1 MATTSLWHI
10 KGKLRDLIEY
20 VENPDKTELNSSM
33 QDFVNVFTY
42 DTNPSK
48 TNNKE
53 FVTAI
58 NCLKE
63 IALQQMIMTKQQFNK
78 SDKYIAWHGY
88 QSFKP
93 DEITPELCHDI
104 GVKLAKQMWG
114 CGLPVATSDCD
125 SKQKHRP
132 SREARPRFQVI
143 VSTHLDKDHL
153 HNHFCFNSV
162 SFLDGKKYNYSK
174 SEMQRLRNVS
184 DELCKEYGLSVIE
197 TDNKSKSPS
206 RALYFAEKNNEPT
219 KYNLMRTAIDEAIAI
234 SPTPKEFVKIMRKKG
249 YIVNVNLERKYATIR
264 SVNDSRNTRLKTL
277 GQKYDWSSIVEQ
289 INTQDGFALF
299 PAYQEFNR
307 ESKTKY
313 VRAKKYI
320 LIGSFATV
328 KKVTGLKALYLYYC
342 YRLGYLP
349 KMKQH
354 KPLSPEMKQAWRK
367 IDRYSNQVR
376 LIGKYEL
383 NDTDDVKQFISSN
396 QEQIELITNQR
407 NQIYNKM
414 RRCKDTD
421 KISSLKSK
429 RDYYTKELTKLRKEI
444 KTANT
449 ILNDVEEIKIN
460 IKAEMNIQHQRFA
473 VSRTKSQRR
482 DLQWER

>member
-10 KGKLRDLIEY
+10 KGQLCDLIDY
-20 VENPDKTELNSSM
+20 VENPDKTNLNNSLK
-33 QDFVNVFTY
+33 DFINVFSY
-42 DTNPSK
+42 DTNPIK
-48 TNNKE
+48 TNNKQ

-58 NCLKE
+58 NCKKE
-63 IALQQMIMTKQQFNK
+63 IALEQMILTKKQFNK
-78 SDKYIAWHGY
+78 EDKYIAWHGY

-93 DEITPELCHDI
+93 DEVTPELCHEI
-104 GVKLAKQMWG
+104 GVKLARQIWG

-132 SREARPRFQVI
+132 SRQARPRFQVI
-143 VSTHLDKDHL
+143 VSTHLDKEHL

-174 SEMQRLRNVS
+174 TEMQKLRNVS

-197 TDNKSKSPS
+197 TDNKSKAPS
-206 RALYFAEKNNEPT
+206 RILYFPEKSNEPT
-219 KYNLMRTAIDEAIAI
+219 KYNLMRTAIDEAIKI
-234 SPTPKEFVKIMRKKG
+234 SPAPKEFVRIMRKKG
-249 YIVNVNLERKYATIR
+249 YIVNVNPKRKYATIS

-277 GQKYDWSSIVEQ
+277 GENYDWSNIVEQ

-307 ESKTKY
+307 GSKTKY
-313 VRAKKYI
+313 IKPQKYTFK
-320 LIGSFATV
+320 GSFATV

-349 KMKQH
+349 KKKQH
-354 KPLSPEMKQAWRK
+354 KPLSPEMKQVWRK
-367 IDRYSNQVR
+367 IDKISNQVR
-376 LIGKYEL
+376 LISKYAL
-383 NDTDDVKQFISSN
+383 DNTNDIQNLISN
-396 QEQIELITNQR
+396 NKEQIILITNQR
-407 NQIYNKM
+407 NQIYNTL
-414 RRCKDTD
+414 RRCKNTD
-421 KISSLKSK
+421 KISNLKVERDCCSSK
-429 RDYYTKELTKLRKEI
+429 LKKLRNEM

-449 ILNDVEEIKIN
+449 IINDVEEIKMN
-460 IKAEMNIQHQRFA
+460 IKAETNIQHQRFA

>member
-10 KGKLRDLIEY
+10 KGKLRDLIDY
-20 VENPDKTELNSSM
+20 VENPDKTNLDDSL
-33 QDFVNVFTY
+33 QDFVNVFSY
-42 DTNPSK
+42 DTNPNK

-63 IALQQMIMTKQQFNK
+63 IALEQMIMTKQQFNK

-93 DEITPELCHDI
+93 DEVTPELCHEI
-104 GVKLAKQMWG
+104 GVKVAKQMW
-114 CGLPVATSDCD
+114 AD
-125 SKQKHRP
+125 
-132 SREARPRFQVI
+132 RFQVI

-174 SEMQRLRNVS
+174 SEMQRLRDVS
-184 DELCKEYGLSVIE
+184 DELCKEYGLSVIA
-197 TDNKSKSPS
+197 TVNKFKAPN
-206 RALYFAEKNNEPT
+206 RTLYFAEKNNEPT
-219 KYNLMRTAIDEAIAI
+219 KYNLMRIAIDEAIVI

-249 YIVNVNLERKYATIR
+249 YIVNVNPERKYATIR

-277 GQKYDWSSIVEQ
+277 GEKYDWHNIVEQ
-289 INTQDGFALF
+289 INMQDGFALF
-299 PAYQEFNR
+299 PAYKEFNR

-313 VRAKKYI
+313 IKPEKYVFK
-320 LIGSFATV
+320 GSFQAV

-349 KMKQH
+349 KQKQH
-354 KPLSPEMKQAWRK
+354 KPLSPEMKEAWRK
-367 IDRYSNQVR
+367 IDKLSQQVR
-376 LIGKYEL
+376 LISKYNI
-383 NDTDDVKQFISSN
+383 NDINDVKQLIVGN
-396 QEQIELITNQR
+396 QEQIALVTNKR
-407 NQIYNKM
+407 NQIYNKL

-421 KISSLKSK
+421 KISELKSE
-429 RDYYTKELTKLRKEI
+429 RDCCTKQLTKLRKEI

-449 ILNDVEEIKIN
+449 ILNDVEGMKLD

>member
-10 KGKLRDLIEY
+10 KGNLRDLIDY

-33 QDFVNVFTY
+33 QDFINVFAY

-93 DEITPELCHDI
+93 DEITPDLCHEI

-114 CGLPVATSDCD
+114 D
-125 SKQKHRP
+125 K
-132 SREARPRFQVI
+132 FQVI

-174 SEMQRLRNVS
+174 LEMQRLRNLS

-197 TDNKSKSPS
+197 TSNKSKAPS
-206 RALYFAEKNNEPT
+206 RTLYFAEKNNEPT
-219 KYNLMRTAIDEAIAI
+219 KYNLMRTAIDEAIKI
-234 SPTPKEFVKIMRKKG
+234 SPTPKEFLKIMRKKG
-249 YIVNVNLERKYATIR
+249 YIVDINPQRKYLTIR

-277 GQKYDWSSIVEQ
+277 GEKYDWQNIVEQ
-289 INTQDGFALF
+289 INTQDGFSLF
-299 PAYQEFNR
+299 PAFNEFKR

-313 VRAKKYI
+313 VKTSNYSFK
-320 LIGSFATV
+320 GSFESV

-349 KMKQH
+349 KIKQH

-367 IDRYSNQVR
+367 IDKLSNQVR
-376 LIGKYEL
+376 LISKYNL
-383 NDTDDVKQFISSN
+383 NNTDDVQNLISN
-396 QEQIELITNQR
+396 NKEQIVLITNQR
-407 NQIYNKM
+407 NQIYNKL
-414 RRCKDTD
+414 RRCRDTER
-421 KISSLKSK
+421 ISSLKSE
-429 RDYYTKELTKLRKEI
+429 RDVCTKQLTKLRTEI

-449 ILNDVEEIKIN
+449 ILNDVEEIKMN
-460 IKAEMNIQHQRFA
+460 IKAETNIQHQRFA
-473 VSRTKSQRR
+473 VSKNKLKRR
-482 DLQWER
+482 ELQWER

>member
-10 KGKLRDLIEY
+10 KGQLCDLLDY
-20 VENPDKTELNSSM
+20 VENPEKSELTSDM
-33 QDFVNVFTY
+33 QNFVNVFSY
-42 DTNPSK
+42 DINPNK
-48 TNNKE
+48 TNNQQ

-58 NCLKE
+58 NCKKE
-63 IALQQMIMTKQQFNK
+63 IALEQMIMTKQQFNK

-93 DEITPELCHDI
+93 DEVTPELCHEI

-132 SREARPRFQVI
+132 SREARPKFQII

-174 SEMQRLRNVS
+174 SEMQRLRNLS

-197 TDNKSKSPS
+197 TNNKSKSPS
-206 RALYFAEKNNEPT
+206 RILYFAEKNNGPT
-219 KYNLMRTAIDEAIAI
+219 KYNLMRTAIDEAIKI
-234 SPTPKEFVKIMRKKG
+234 SPVPQEFVRIMRKKG
-249 YIVNVNLERKYATIR
+249 YIVNVNPERKYATIR

-277 GQKYDWSSIVEQ
+277 GENYDWHNIVEQ

-299 PAYQEFNR
+299 LAYKEFNR
-307 ESKTKY
+307 DSKTKY
-313 VRAKKYI
+313 IKPQKYVFK
-320 LIGSFATV
+320 GSFTTV
-328 KKVTGLKALYLYYC
+328 KKITGLKALYLYYC

-349 KMKQH
+349 KKNQH
-354 KPLSPEMKQAWRK
+354 KPLSPEMKEAWRK
-367 IDRYSNQVR
+367 IDRYSNQVI
-376 LIGKYEL
+376 LISKYNL
-383 NDTDDVKQFISSN
+383 DDTDKVEQFIN
-396 QEQIELITNQR
+396 DNKEQIITITNQR
-407 NQIYNKM
+407 NQIYNKL
-414 RRCKDTD
+414 RRCKDTS
-421 KISSLKSK
+421 KISNLKSE
-429 RDYYTKELTKLRKEI
+429 RDVCTKQLTKLRKEI
-444 KTANT
+444 KIANT
-449 ILNDVEEIKIN
+449 ILNDVEKIKTN

-482 DLQWER
+482 DLQWVR

>member
-10 KGKLRDLIEY
+10 KGKLRDLIDY
-20 VENPDKTELNSSM
+20 IENPDKTKLDDNM
-33 QDFVNVFTY
+33 QDFVNIFSY
-42 DTNPSK
+42 DTNPNK

-63 IALQQMIMTKQQFNK
+63 IALEQMIMTKQQFNK

-93 DEITPELCHDI
+93 GEVTPELCHEI

-114 CGLPVATSDCD
+114 D
-125 SKQKHRP
+125 
-132 SREARPRFQVI
+132 RFQVI

-174 SEMQRLRNVS
+174 TEMKRLRDLS
-184 DELCKEYGLSVIE
+184 DELCKEYGLSVIA
-197 TDNKSKSPS
+197 TDNKSKAQS
-206 RALYFAEKNNEPT
+206 RVLYFAEKNNEPT
-219 KYNLMRTAIDEAIAI
+219 KYNLMRVAIDETIKI
-234 SPTPKEFVKIMRKKG
+234 SPVPKEFVRIMRKKG
-249 YIVNVNLERKYATIR
+249 YIVNVNPERKYATIR

-277 GQKYDWSSIVEQ
+277 GEKYDWQNIVEQ
-289 INTQDGFALF
+289 INTQDGFTLF
-299 PAYQEFNR
+299 PAYKMFKR

-313 VRAKKYI
+313 VKAKKYTFK
-320 LIGSFATV
+320 GSFATV

-349 KMKQH
+349 KKKQH
-354 KPLSPEMKQAWRK
+354 KPLSPEMKEAWRK

-376 LIGKYEL
+376 LISKYNL
-383 NDTDDVKQFISSN
+383 DDTDKVRQFISDN
-396 QEQIELITNQR
+396 KEQIAIITNQR
-407 NQIYNKM
+407 NQIYNKF
-414 RRCKDTD
+414 RRCKD
-421 KISSLKSK
+421 IEQILSLKSE
-429 RDYYTKELTKLRKEI
+429 RNICTKQLTKLRKEI

-449 ILNDVEEIKIN
+449 ILNDVEEIKTN
-460 IKAEMNIQHQRFA
+460 IKAEMNIQHQRF
-473 VSRTKSQRR
+473 VSAKQKRR

>member
-10 KGKLRDLIEY
+10 KGQLCDLIDY
-20 VENPDKTELNSSM
+20 VENPNKTNLYEGLK
-33 QDFVNVFTY
+33 DFVNVFSY
-42 DTNPSK
+42 DTNPGK
-48 TNNKE
+48 TNNKQ

-58 NCLKE
+58 NCKKE

-78 SDKYIAWHGY
+78 LDKYIAWHGY

-93 DEITPELCHDI
+93 DEVTPELCHEI
-104 GVKLAKQMWG
+104 GVRLAKQMWG
-114 CGLPVATSDCD
+114 D
-125 SKQKHRP
+125 
-132 SREARPRFQVI
+132 RFQVI

-174 SEMQRLRNVS
+174 SEMQRLRNLS

-197 TDNKSKSPS
+197 TSNNSKAPG
-206 RALYFAEKNNEPT
+206 RTLYFAEKNNEPT
-219 KYNLMRTAIDEAIAI
+219 KYNLMRTAIDEAIKI
-234 SPTPKEFVKIMRKKG
+234 SPTPKEFVKIMKKKG
-249 YIVNVNLERKYATIR
+249 YIVNVNPERKYATIC

-277 GQKYDWSSIVEQ
+277 GERYNWQNIVEQ
-289 INTQDGFALF
+289 INTQDGIVLF
-299 PAYQEFNR
+299 PVYKEFNR

-313 VRAKKYI
+313 VKTTKCI
-320 LIGSFATV
+320 FKGSFESV

-342 YRLGYLP
+342 YWLGYLP
-349 KMKQH
+349 KKNQH

-367 IDRYSNQVR
+367 IDKISNQIR
-376 LIGKYEL
+376 LVSKYDL
-383 NDTDDVKQFISSN
+383 NNIDDIQRFISN
-396 QEQIELITNQR
+396 NKEQIVLITNQR
-407 NQIYNKM
+407 NQIYNKL

-421 KISSLKSK
+421 KISNFKSE
-429 RDYYTKELTKLRKEI
+429 RDVCTKQLIKLRKEN

-449 ILNDVEEIKIN
+449 ILNDVEEIKMN

-473 VSRTKSQRR
+473 VSRIKSNRR
-482 DLQWER
+482 DLQWEK

>member
-10 KGKLRDLIEY
+10 KGNLRDLIDY
-20 VENPDKTELNSSM
+20 VENPNKTELNSGM
-33 QDFVNVFTY
+33 QDFVNVFSY
-42 DTNPSK
+42 DTNPNK

-63 IALQQMIMTKQQFNK
+63 IALQQMILTKKQFNK
-78 SDKYIAWHGY
+78 EDKYIAWHGY

-93 DEITPELCHDI
+93 DEVTSELCHEI

-114 CGLPVATSDCD
+114 D
-125 SKQKHRP
+125 
-132 SREARPRFQVI
+132 RFQVI

-184 DELCKEYGLSVIE
+184 DELCREYGLSVIE
-197 TDNKSKSPS
+197 TQNKAPN

-234 SPTPKEFVKIMRKKG
+234 SPTPKEFVRIMKKKG
-249 YIVNVNLERKYATIR
+249 YIVTVNHERKYVTIR
-264 SVNDSRNTRLKTL
+264 SINDSRNTRLKTL
-277 GQKYDWSSIVEQ
+277 GQNYDWHNIVEQ

-299 PAYQEFNR
+299 SAFNEFKR

-313 VRAKKYI
+313 VKPDKYI
-320 LIGSFATV
+320 FKGSFASV

-349 KMKQH
+349 KKNQH

-367 IDRYSNQVR
+367 IDKLSNQVR
-376 LIGKYEL
+376 LISKYNL
-383 NDTDDVKQFISSN
+383 DDIDDVTQLIADN
-396 QEQIELITNQR
+396 QEQIVLISNQR
-407 NQIYNKM
+407 NQIYNKL
-414 RRCKDTD
+414 RRCKDID
-421 KISSLKSK
+421 KISMLKSE
-429 RDYYTKELTKLRKEI
+429 RACCTKQLTKLRKEI
-444 KTANT
+444 KTANA
-449 ILNDVEEIKIN
+449 ILTDTDEMKSN
-460 IKAEMNIQHQRFA
+460 IKAEMNIQHQKFA
-473 VSRTKSQRR
+473 VSRTKSKRR

>member
-10 KGKLRDLIEY
+10 KGNLRDLIDY
-20 VENPDKTELNSSM
+20 VENPNKTELNSGM
-33 QDFVNVFTY
+33 QDFVNVFSY
-42 DTNPSK
+42 DTNPIK

-63 IALQQMIMTKQQFNK
+63 IALQQMILTKKQFNK
-78 SDKYIAWHGY
+78 ENKYIAWHGY

-93 DEITPELCHDI
+93 DEVTPELCHEI

-114 CGLPVATSDCD
+114 D
-125 SKQKHRP
+125 
-132 SREARPRFQVI
+132 RFQVI

-174 SEMQRLRNVS
+174 SEMQRLRNLS
-184 DELCKEYGLSVIE
+184 DEICKEYGLSVIE
-197 TDNKSKSPS
+197 TQNKAPS

-219 KYNLMRTAIDEAIAI
+219 KYNLMRIAIDEAIKI

-249 YIVNVNLERKYATIR
+249 YIVDINPQRKYPTIR

-277 GQKYDWSSIVEQ
+277 GVNYDWNNIVEQ
-289 INTQDGFALF
+289 IYKQDNFTFF
-299 PAYQEFNR
+299 PAYKEFNR

-313 VRAKKYI
+313 VKPEKYI
-320 LIGSFATV
+320 FKASFASV
-328 KKVTGLKALYLYYC
+328 KKITGLKALYLYYC
-342 YRLGYLP
+342 YRLVYLP
-349 KMKQH
+349 KKNQH

-376 LIGKYEL
+376 LISKYNL
-383 NDTDDVKQFISSN
+383 NDTNDVKQFIADN
-396 QEQIELITNQR
+396 QEQIVLITNQR
-407 NQIYNKM
+407 NQIYNKL
-414 RRCKDTD
+414 RRCKDEN
-421 KISSLKSK
+421 KIFALKSE
-429 RDYYTKELTKLRKEI
+429 RDICTKQLTKLRKEI
-444 KTANT
+444 KTANA
-449 ILNDVEEIKIN
+449 ILNDTDEIKSN
-460 IKAEMNIQHQRFA
+460 IKSEMNIQHQRFA
-473 VSRTKSQRR
+473 VSRIKSKRR

>member
-10 KGKLRDLIEY
+10 KGKLRDLIDY
-20 VENPDKTELNSSM
+20 VENPDKTKLDDYM
-33 QDFVNVFTY
+33 QDFVNVFSY
-42 DTNPSK
+42 DTNPNK

-58 NCLKE
+58 NCLKG
-63 IALQQMIMTKQQFNK
+63 IALQQMILTKKQFNK
-78 SDKYIAWHGY
+78 EDNYIAWHGY

-93 DEITPELCHDI
+93 DEVTPELCHEI

-184 DELCKEYGLSVIE
+184 DELCKEYGLSVVEISS
-197 TDNKSKSPS
+197 KSKAPS
-206 RALYFAEKNNEPT
+206 RTLYFAEKNNEPT
-219 KYNLMRTAIDEAIAI
+219 KYNLMRTAIDEAIKI
-234 SPTPKEFVKIMRKKG
+234 SPAPKEFVRIMRKKG
-249 YIVNVNLERKYATIR
+249 YIVDINPQRKYATIR

-277 GQKYDWSSIVEQ
+277 GEKYDWHNIVEQ
-289 INTQDGFALF
+289 INTQDGFTLF
-299 PAYQEFNR
+299 PAYKEFNR

-313 VRAKKYI
+313 IKPEKYI
-320 LIGSFATV
+320 FKGSFTTV
-328 KKVTGLKALYLYYC
+328 RKITGLKALYQYYC

-349 KMKQH
+349 KKKQH
-354 KPLSPEMKQAWRK
+354 KPLSPEMKEAWRK
-367 IDRYSNQVR
+367 IDRYSNQVI
-376 LIGKYEL
+376 LISKYNL
-383 NDTDDVKQFISSN
+383 DDTDKVRKFIN
-396 QEQIELITNQR
+396 ANKEQIVLITNKR
-407 NQIYNKM
+407 NQIYNKL
-414 RRCKDTD
+414 RRCKNTD
-421 KISSLKSK
+421 KISNLKSE
-429 RDYYTKELTKLRKEI
+429 RDCCTNQLTKLRKEI

-449 ILNDVEEIKIN
+449 ILTDVEEIKTN
-460 IKAEMNIQHQRFA
+460 IKAEMNIQHQRFVPA
-473 VSRTKSQRR
+473 KQKRR

>member
-10 KGKLRDLIEY
+10 KGKLRDLIDY
-20 VENPDKTELNSSM
+20 IENPDKTKLDDYM
-33 QDFVNVFTY
+33 QDFVNVFSY
-42 DTNPSK
+42 DTNPNK

-63 IALQQMIMTKQQFNK
+63 IALQQMILTKKQFNK
-78 SDKYIAWHGY
+78 GDKYIAWHGY

-93 DEITPELCHDI
+93 DEVTPELCHEI

-114 CGLPVATSDCD
+114 D
-125 SKQKHRP
+125 
-132 SREARPRFQVI
+132 RFQVI

-174 SEMQRLRNVS
+174 SEMQRLRNLS

-197 TDNKSKSPS
+197 TDNKSKAPS
-206 RALYFAEKNNEPT
+206 RTLYLAEKNNEPT
-219 KYNLMRTAIDEAIAI
+219 KYNLMRAAIDEAIKI
-234 SPTPKEFVKIMRKKG
+234 SPVPKEFIKIMRKKG
-249 YIVNVNLERKYATIR
+249 YIIDINPQRKYATIR

-277 GQKYDWSSIVEQ
+277 GEKYDWSNIVEQ

-299 PAYQEFNR
+299 PAYKEFNKG
-307 ESKTKY
+307 SKI
-313 VRAKKYI
+313 KYI
-320 LIGSFATV
+320 KPQKCIFKGSFSTIR
-328 KKVTGLKALYLYYC
+328 KITGLKALYLYYC
-342 YRLGYLP
+342 YRLGYLT
-349 KMKQH
+349 KKKQH

-367 IDRYSNQVR
+367 IDKLSQQVR
-376 LIGKYEL
+376 LISKYKFDDA
-383 NDTDDVKQFISSN
+383 NDVQHFIDDS
-396 QEQIELITNQR
+396 QEQIVLITNKR
-407 NQIYNKM
+407 NQIYNKL

-421 KISSLKSK
+421 KTSSLKYE
-429 RDYYTKELTKLRKEI
+429 RNTCTKQLTKLRKEI
-444 KTANT
+444 KIANT
-449 ILNDVEEIKIN
+449 ILKDVEGIKQN

-482 DLQWER
+482 NLQWER